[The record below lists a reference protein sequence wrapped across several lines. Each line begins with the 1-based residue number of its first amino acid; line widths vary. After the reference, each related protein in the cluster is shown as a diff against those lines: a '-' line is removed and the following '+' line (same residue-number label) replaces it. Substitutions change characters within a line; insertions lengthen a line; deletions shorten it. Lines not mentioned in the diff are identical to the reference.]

1 MSGAWDEI
9 LRHGRPVRELRD
21 VAPGD
26 VVFLENA
33 DASLMVAYRAG
44 KVRRENGVTFLWVA
58 NRFGRNQINM
68 YALGAPGSEM
78 RFAGALRPAVDRRE
92 AARWQGI

>member
-1 MSGAWDEI
+1 MNGAWDEV

-21 VAPGD
+21 VVPGD
-26 VVFLENA
+26 VVFLENG
-33 DASLMVAYRAG
+33 DASLMVAYLAG
-44 KVRRENGVTFLWVA
+44 QVIRENGMTVIWVA
-58 NRFGRNQINM
+58 NRSGRNQISR
-68 YALGAPGSEM
+68 YALDAPGSEM

>member
-1 MSGAWDEI
+1 MIGAWDEI

-21 VAPGD
+21 VAPRGRG
-26 VVFLENA
+26 VPGERRRVAHGRVQGREG
-33 DASLMVAYRAG
+33 ASRERRDLPVGGEQVRPQPDQHVRAG
-44 KVRRENGVTFLWVA
+44 RT
-58 NRFGRNQINM
+58 
-68 YALGAPGSEM
+68 GSEM

>member
-1 MSGAWDEI
+1 MSGSWDEI

-44 KVRRENGVTFLWVA
+44 GVVRCDGLTHLYVA
-58 NRFGRNQINM
+58 GLTGRK
-68 YALGAPGSEM
+68 YTLGGASTM
-78 RFAGALRPAVDRRE
+78 RFRGARRQLAMRE
-92 AARWQGI
+92 ADS